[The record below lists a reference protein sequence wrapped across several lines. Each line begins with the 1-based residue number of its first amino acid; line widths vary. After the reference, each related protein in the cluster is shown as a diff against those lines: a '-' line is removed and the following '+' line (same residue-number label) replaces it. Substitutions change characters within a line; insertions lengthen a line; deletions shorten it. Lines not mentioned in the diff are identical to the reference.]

1 MSTSFDGDGLRSGLA
16 PDTGLARFWV
26 LPVQNSHHTPMPP
39 LRAVALAALAALAA
53 PAWATAPTDSTE
65 AQETPSW
72 ARQMV
77 EARRAV
83 EAAEAAAPT
92 AQAELADRALRLATA
107 LGVDAASERASRAL
121 VLRAQAVYEPH
132 HGGVA
137 SRALSHGEVAELRA
151 AALAQLD
158 SNFGLPLEGPAVVAA
173 RRAEAERLAAAEAAE
188 AERLEAAQVAEAAEA
203 ERLTAAEAAEALRAA
218 GPEHLFY
225 PADAAPLVERQ
236 RAIAARFTRTVRRG
250 RSRLRAI
257 ERVMQRRGLPA
268 DLRFVAVIESALN
281 PQAESWAGARGLWQF
296 MPETAAEFGLDSLTV
311 TDPDAST
318 EAAARYLRQLR
329 RMFRGDLQL
338 ALAAYNCGPG
348 RVQRLVRQHRQ
359 RHGTYPTFW
368 DLHDALPSE
377 TQAYVP
383 RFIAVTELLGG

>member
-1 MSTSFDGDGLRSGLA
+1 MS
-16 PDTGLARFWV
+16 PI
-26 LPVQNSHHTPMPP
+26 
-39 LRAVALAALAALAA
+39 RAVALAAFATLAA
-53 PAWATAPTDSTE
+53 PAWATAATDSTDATS
-65 AQETPSW
+65 AQSW

-83 EAAEAAAPT
+83 RAAEAASPT
-92 AQAELADRALRLATA
+92 TQAELADLAFGLTKALA
-107 LGVDAASERASRAL
+107 VDAASERASRDL
-121 VLRAQAVYEPH
+121 VLRAQAVYELD
-132 HGGVA
+132 HGAVA
-137 SRALSHGEVAELRA
+137 SQALSHGEVAELRA
-151 AALAQLD
+151 SALAQLGP
-158 SNFGLPLEGPAVVAA
+158 NFDLPLEDPAVEAA

-188 AERLEAAQVAEAAEA
+188 AE
-203 ERLTAAEAAEALRAA
+203 RAA

-236 RAIAARFTRTVRRG
+236 RGVAARFARTVRRG

-257 ERVMQRRGLPA
+257 ERVMQRRGLPT

-311 TDPDAST
+311 TDPAAST

-329 RMFRGDLQL
+329 RMFRGDVQL

-348 RVQRLVRQHRQ
+348 RVRRLVREHRQ
-359 RHGTYPTFW
+359 QHGTYPTFW
-368 DLHDALPSE
+368 DIHDALPQE

-383 RFIAVTELLGG
+383 RFIAVTELLGR

>member
-1 MSTSFDGDGLRSGLA
+1 MT
-16 PDTGLARFWV
+16 
-26 LPVQNSHHTPMPP
+26 P
-39 LRAVALAALAALAA
+39 LRAIVLAALAGFAA
-53 PAWATAPTDSTE
+53 PAWATAALPTDSTE
-65 AQETPSW
+65 TDSTETDGVRSW

-83 EAAEAAAPT
+83 QAAET
-92 AQAELADRALRLATA
+92 ATASAQPELADRAFKLVRALA
-107 LGVDAASERASRAL
+107 VDAASERASRDL
-121 VLRAQAVYEPH
+121 LLRAQVVYELH
-132 HGGVA
+132 HGPVA
-137 SRALSHGEVAELRA
+137 GQALSHDEMAELRGR
-151 AALAQLD
+151 ALAQLGP
-158 SNFGLPLEGPAVVAA
+158 NFAPPLVDPAVQAA
-173 RRAEAERLAAAEAAE
+173 RRAEAERLAAAALAAAE
-188 AERLEAAQVAEAAEA
+188 AERLAAREA
-203 ERLTAAEAAEALRAA
+203 ERLAETQTAEARRAA

-225 PADAAPLVERQ
+225 PAEAEPIVERQ
-236 RAIAARFTRTVRRG
+236 RRIAARFSGTVRRG

-257 ERVMQRRGLPA
+257 ERVMRRRGLPT
-268 DLRFVAVIESALN
+268 DLRFVAVIESALD

-359 RHGTYPTFW
+359 RHGAYPTFW
-368 DLHDALPSE
+368 DLHDALPRE
-377 TQAYVP
+377 TQDYVP
-383 RFIAVTELLGG
+383 RFIAVAELLGG

>member
-1 MSTSFDGDGLRSGLA
+1 MSTSFDRRARKSGLA
-16 PDTGLARFWV
+16 PDTGLARFRV
-26 LPVQNSHHTPMPP
+26 LPVQNSHHTRMSPI
-39 LRAVALAALAALAA
+39 RAVVLAALVPLAA
-53 PAWATAPTDSTE
+53 PAWATAATDSTDAAR
-65 AQETPSW
+65 AQSW

-83 EAAEAAAPT
+83 EAAEAASPA
-92 AQAELADRALRLATA
+92 AQVGLAGRAFELVRALA
-107 LGVDAASERASRAL
+107 VDAASERASRDLA
-121 VLRAQAVYEPH
+121 LRAQAVYEPH
-132 HGGVA
+132 HGAVA
-137 SRALSHGEVAELRA
+137 FQTLGHGEVAALRA
-151 AALAQLD
+151 SALAQLGP
-158 SNFGLPLEGPAVVAA
+158 NFDLPLEDPAVEAA
-173 RRAEAERLAAAEAAE
+173 RRAQAERLAAAAAAE
-188 AERLEAAQVAEAAEA
+188 AER
-203 ERLTAAEAAEALRAA
+203 AA
-218 GPEHLFY
+218 GPDHLFY
-225 PADAAPLVERQ
+225 PADAAPLVEQQ
-236 RAIAARFTRTVRRG
+236 RDVAARFARTVRRG

-257 ERVMQRRGLPA
+257 ERVMRRRGLPA

-311 TDPDAST
+311 TDPAAST

-368 DLHDALPSE
+368 DLHDALPRE

-383 RFIAVTELLGG
+383 RFIAVAELLG